1 MRASAS
7 VESKILAALGLDLLT
22 QPVGVELHGTL
33 VHHAHGR
40 ALGAHGVDLLLA
52 HALAGLPLK
61 ALLGGP
67 GDEVLGALGHV
78 VDEGDPLLAELD
90 AAVELLEQ
98 GVGHVG
104 QAGVELALVA
114 RGKGEHAGLLGLA
127 ADHGELLD
135 HDGAGA
141 QVKGAQGAGEA
152 AAGTDDHDVGLVVV
166 GRGRLD
172 RGDVGGLALELVLG
186 KGLVLGQG
194 GAGGHA
200 GSDGS
205 RGSDGAGGAH
215 ERTTGHFHGS
225 APFPGWRAVRARH
238 VACGPKDRPSP
249 CGATASCAGRSP

>member
-7 VESKILAALGLDLLT
+7 VESRILAALGLDLLA
-22 QPVGVELHGTL
+22 QPVGVELHGAL
-33 VHHAHGR
+33 VHHAHSR
-40 ALGAHGVDLLLA
+40 ALGAHGIDLLVA

-114 RGKGEHAGLLGLA
+114 RGEGEHAGLLGLA

-141 QVKGAQGAGEA
+141 QVQGAQGAGEA

-200 GSDGS
+200 GSTAAVAATAPAAPTNERRVISMAVLLFRVGG
-205 RGSDGAGGAH
+205 RFVHGTLRAG
-215 ERTTGHFHGS
+215 R
-225 APFPGWRAVRARH
+225 
-238 VACGPKDRPSP
+238 KDRPSP